1 MEEGH
6 ALRVREEPGAE
17 LGDLTLRISLRP
29 HSETGATNEPVCWRR
44 KQRLKARG
52 ARALVPGQHRVKGQ
66 RWPLESQGSGWAS
79 ENWQEAQKRQGERRG
94 RGAPGGAKSRE
105 EGASS
110 TR

>member
-1 MEEGH
+1 MGEGH

-44 KQRLKARG
+44 KQRLKAREQG
-52 ARALVPGQHRVKGQ
+52 HWSPGSIGLKARGGLWRVKAQAGP
-66 RWPLESQGSGWAS
+66 R
-79 ENWQEAQKRQGERRG
+79 NWQEARKRQGERRG
-94 RGAPGGAKSRE
+94 RGAPGGAESRE